1 MRQHKISFTGN
12 NNYKITNFAAATVAE
27 VERRGKSEVGIYRI
41 SGSKIDLEKLK
52 KTFETNPIDAEQ
64 LIKVH

>member
-1 MRQHKISFTGN
+1 M
-12 NNYKITNFAAATVAE
+12 AE

-52 KTFETNPIDAEQ
+52 KTFETNPTDAEQ
-64 LIKVH
+64 LIKVHLSYFSIS